1 MGFGDMMLLK
11 YVICS
16 IYTLYCYENRQNL
29 MKNTYKSHDIV
40 IVCLLASYFIRS
52 NVSLSLLCTEQNVV
66 IGRDRVGY
74 EANYLPLSHKS
85 DRGRE
90 NILLEAANTY
100 QIV

>member
-1 MGFGDMMLLK
+1 MFVITSNCDLMGFGDMMLLK

-52 NVSLSLLCTEQNVV
+52 NVSLSLLCTEQNVCHWKRQ
-66 IGRDRVGY
+66 GG
-74 EANYLPLSHKS
+74 L
-85 DRGRE
+85 
-90 NILLEAANTY
+90 
-100 QIV
+100 